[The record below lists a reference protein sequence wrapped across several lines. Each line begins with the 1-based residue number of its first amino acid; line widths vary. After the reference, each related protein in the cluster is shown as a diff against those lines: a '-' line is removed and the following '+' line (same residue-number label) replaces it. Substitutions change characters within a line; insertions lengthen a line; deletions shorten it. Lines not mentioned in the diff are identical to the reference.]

1 MKYYL
6 YNQKFKPRNAMKRSL
21 YLTTIITILFISL
34 PINIISQTD
43 EMASPTEPVTYLRVR
58 KSKDLSSFTLEVID
72 DDDFK
77 YREFLEKSKSSDD
90 TYTIG
95 KEKYSR
101 KELTK
106 LLRKGGR
113 KSKTIKEF
121 INFLTKEN
129 YSLSKELE
137 LFELELLYSKFREGT
152 LDKYL
157 NELPSV
163 YSY

>member
-1 MKYYL
+1 MK
-6 YNQKFKPRNAMKRSL
+6 PSL
-21 YLTTIITILFISL
+21 YITSILTLFLSVLSTDIL
-34 PINIISQTD
+34 SQTD
-43 EMASPTEPVTYLRVR
+43 EMISPTEPVTYLRVR

-72 DDDFK
+72 DDEFTYRDF
-77 YREFLEKSKSSDD
+77 LNKSKSSDD

-101 KELTK
+101 RELTK

-113 KSKTIKEF
+113 KSTTIKEF
-121 INFLTKEN
+121 IGFLSKEN

-137 LFELELLYSKFREGT
+137 RFELELLYSKFREGT